1 MKAYTDL
8 EQSKKLAEILPIESA
23 DMCHKCIGDESY
35 DIIVKPYS
43 EYYEKYKLLVISKD
57 FNAVPCWSLAA
68 LIKLLP
74 SEFTTENKFG
84 KYKYEIKIRKYKLTD
99 NVDIYQIA
107 YGNYKWYEDGSHSWK
122 DMINTGQKEELLDVA
137 FDMVCWLKENGN
149 I

>member
-1 MKAYTDL
+1 MKAYTDI
-8 EQSKKLAEILPIESA
+8 EQSKKLVKILPLESA
-23 DMCHKCIGDESY
+23 DMFLAMNGTLPVMS
-35 DIIVKPYS
+35 
-43 EYYEKYKLLVISKD
+43 KYIDDGFVTADDTAI
-57 FNAVPCWSLAA
+57 PCWSLAA
-68 LIKLLP
+68 LMKLLP

>member
-1 MKAYTDL
+1 MNKICTST
-8 EQSKKLAEILPIESA
+8 EQSKKLMELGIDVKTA
-23 DMCHKCIGDESY
+23 DMFLAVNGTIPVVS
-35 DIIVKPYS
+35 
-43 EYYEKYKLLVISKD
+43 KYIDDDGFVTADDTAI
-57 FNAVPCWSLAA
+57 PCWSLAA
-68 LIKLLP
+68 LMKLLP

-122 DMINTGQKEELLDVA
+122 DMINTGQKEELLDAA
-137 FDMVCWLKENGN
+137 FEMVCWLKKEEY